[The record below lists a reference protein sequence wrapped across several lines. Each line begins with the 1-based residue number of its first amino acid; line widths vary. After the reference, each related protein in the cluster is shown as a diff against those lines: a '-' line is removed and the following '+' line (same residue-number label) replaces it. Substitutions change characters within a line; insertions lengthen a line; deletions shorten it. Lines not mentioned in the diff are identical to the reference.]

1 MENEPKSNSWNLVHL
16 EYGILFVEETI
27 YNYMCLRSLDQSV
40 KSLQA
45 KSLVSEHSQFS
56 FFSPSCTLVAAVHVN
71 LLLVV
76 VASKANTADIVV
88 QNDDMILNQ
97 LVVLLYSMCMT
108 SVF

>member
-1 MENEPKSNSWNLVHL
+1 MHL
-16 EYGILFVEETI
+16 EYGISHVDETI

-40 KSLQA
+40 KSQHKHL
-45 KSLVSEHSQFS
+45 SII
-56 FFSPSCTLVAAVHVN
+56 AAVRVN

-76 VASKANTADIVV
+76 VVSKANTADIVM

-97 LVVLLYSMCMT
+97 LIVLLYSMCMT